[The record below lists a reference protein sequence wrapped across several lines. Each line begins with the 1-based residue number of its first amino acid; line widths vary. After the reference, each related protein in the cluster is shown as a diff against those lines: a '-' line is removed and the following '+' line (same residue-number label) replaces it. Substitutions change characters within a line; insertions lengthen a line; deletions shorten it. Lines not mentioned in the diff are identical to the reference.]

1 MCSAVYEN
9 TPYWNGANCVAECT
23 GDKKYLQDT
32 YCVAKCASNAFAEEG
47 EHLHCQDECTGKF
60 INDSTTDNMSKCV
73 AECPES
79 HKFHDGQQCKDDCPF
94 YHNESGVFVCDKG
107 CNKTAPYMFREDDDT
122 IKCVAKCPDTDPWL
136 ADGYCVKECQNG
148 AFTTETS
155 DDVTHYKCADSCP
168 VVYAEE
174 TNFEKTYKH
183 CYDSCASAGLN
194 YDTDGKC
201 DMGCL

>member
-1 MCSAVYEN
+1 MSG
-9 TPYWNGANCVAECT
+9 TS
-23 GDKKYLQDT
+23 
-32 YCVAKCASNAFAEEG
+32 CVAKCDQENEKYAQAIEGGLFECVAACDSNAFAEEG
-47 EHLHCQDECTGKF
+47 EHLHCQESCTLF
-60 INDSTTDNMSKCV
+60 INDESTDNMNKCV
-73 AECPES
+73 EKCEGDYS
-79 HKFHDGQQCKDDCPF
+79 FQDGNQCVNDCAF
-94 YHNESGVFVCDKG
+94 YHLEGDVKVCDAQ
-107 CNKTAPYMFREDDDT
+107 CPTDEPYHYEEDSDT
-122 IKCVAKCPDTDPWL
+122 TVCVAKCPENRPWL
-136 ADGYCVKECQNG
+136 VGNTCKEVCPNG